1 VDGLAKGGAVTENKN
16 WTIEVD
22 LEESPDTTEARVTLR
37 IGEKEYGGWGRARRN
52 PSDDNVARIGEELAV
67 ARALADLSHHLV
79 EAAVG
84 EIEAHEGRKVQV
96 NL

>member
-1 VDGLAKGGAVTENKN
+1 MSETKT

-22 LEESPDTTEARVTLR
+22 LEEGPDTTEARVTLR
-37 IGEKEYGGWGRARRN
+37 VGDKEHGGWGRARRN
-52 PSDDNVARIGEELAV
+52 PSDDNVPRIGEELAV

-96 NL
+96 DL